1 MPADHDVGYGKPPV
15 ETRFRKG
22 RSGNPGGRP
31 RGSRNFKTDLLE
43 ELAEPVN
50 VREDGR
56 VRTVSSQR
64 AAMKQLRAKAL
75 KGDQRALERLLA
87 LAERY
92 DLEDSA
98 DEAEHEL
105 GGADQEI
112 IERFKERVV
121 REHEAENAMAE
132 DGERQQPGS

>member
-1 MPADHDVGYGKPPV
+1 MPSDYRVGFGKPPV
-15 ETRFRKG
+15 ESRFKKG

-31 RGSRNFKTDLLE
+31 RGSRNFKTDLRE

-75 KGDQRALERLLA
+75 KGDQRALDRLLA
-87 LAERY
+87 FAERY

-112 IERFKERVV
+112 IQRFKERVV
-121 REHEAENAMAE
+121 REHEAANAVAA
-132 DGERQQPGS
+132 DGEPQEPGA

>member
-1 MPADHDVGYGKPPV
+1 M
-15 ETRFRKG
+15 
-22 RSGNPGGRP
+22 
-31 RGSRNFKTDLLE
+31 
-43 ELAEPVN
+43 
-50 VREDGR
+50 
-56 VRTVSSQR
+56 
-64 AAMKQLRAKAL
+64 
-75 KGDQRALERLLA
+75 GDQLALERPLA

-121 REHEAENAMAE
+121 REHEAENAE
-132 DGERQQPGS
+132 DGKRQEPGS

>member
-1 MPADHDVGYGKPPV
+1 MPSDYDVGFGKPPA
-15 ETRFRKG
+15 ESRFKKG

-31 RGSRNFKTDLLE
+31 RGTRNFKSDLRE

-75 KGDQRALERLLA
+75 KGDQRALDRLLA

-92 DLEDSA
+92 DLEDTA
-98 DEAEHEL
+98 D
-105 GGADQEI
+105 
-112 IERFKERVV
+112 
-121 REHEAENAMAE
+121 
-132 DGERQQPGS
+132 

>member
-1 MPADHDVGYGKPPV
+1 MPSDHRVGFGKPPV
-15 ETRFRKG
+15 ETRFKKG

-31 RGSRNFKTDLLE
+31 RGSRNFKTDLRE

-75 KGDQRALERLLA
+75 KGDQRALDRLLA
-87 LAERY
+87 FAERY

-121 REHEAENAMAE
+121 REHEAEIAVAADNQ
-132 DGERQQPGS
+132 RQKPGS